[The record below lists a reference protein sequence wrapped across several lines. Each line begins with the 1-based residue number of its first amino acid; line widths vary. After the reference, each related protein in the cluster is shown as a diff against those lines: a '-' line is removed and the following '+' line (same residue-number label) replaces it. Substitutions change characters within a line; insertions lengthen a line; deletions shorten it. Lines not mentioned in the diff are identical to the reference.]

1 MDGGLRSGRSN
12 GPAVAIALAI
22 VLGSAL
28 IAASCRPAS
37 SGAGGSPAGS
47 PTGAAGTTGAATTA
61 PPSPPPPGASPPA
74 GAQPRLDVV
83 RVGLER
89 IAVLDQPLAMAVRPG
104 DDVLYVA
111 EKPGRVVALREGRE
125 PRIVLDLT
133 GRVSTGSEQGLLGLA
148 FSPDG
153 RFLYVDLTDPA
164 GDTRVLEYRV
174 GPDGIEPESGRE
186 VLRVAQPYANHNG
199 GQLAVGPDGYLYVG
213 LGDGGSAGDP
223 EGRAQSLGT
232 LLGKILRISPRP
244 QGADPYGI
252 PPNNPFVGRAGAR
265 PEIWAY
271 GLRNPWRFSF
281 DRETG
286 ELWIGD
292 VGQSAWEEVDV
303 LPPGRGGAN
312 LGWDLLEGSHPFE
325 GEVGDARTVLP
336 VYEYPHE
343 GAVCAVTGGSV
354 YRGEAIPELRGA
366 YVFGDFCRGALEA
379 LALRDGRAAHR
390 ELGPAVPS
398 LASFG
403 EDADGELYA
412 LSLEGPVYRLVPA

>member
-1 MDGGLRSGRSN
+1 MPSPGGTSTPS
-12 GPAVAIALAI
+12 
-22 VLGSAL
+22 
-28 IAASCRPAS
+28 AS
-37 SGAGGSPAGS
+37 S
-47 PTGAAGTTGAATTA
+47 
-61 PPSPPPPGASPPA
+61 PSPPTGPHLAE
-74 GAQPRLDVV
+74 V
-83 RVGLER
+83 RIRLER
-89 IAVLDQPLAMAVRPG
+89 VAVLDQPLAMAARPG
-104 DDVLYVA
+104 DDALYVA
-111 EKPGRVVALREGRE
+111 EKSGRVIALLEGRR
-125 PRIVLDLT
+125 PRVVLDLS

-174 GPDGIEPESGRE
+174 GPEGIDPATERE
-186 VLRVAQPYANHNG
+186 VLRVDQPYANHNG
-199 GQLAVGPDGYLYVG
+199 GQLAFGPDGYLYVG

-244 QGADPYGI
+244 QGGRPYGI
-252 PPNNPFVGRAGAR
+252 PPDNPFVERAGAR

-292 VGQSAWEEVDV
+292 VGQGAWEEIDV
-303 LPPGRGGAN
+303 LPPGPGGAN

-325 GEVGDARTVLP
+325 GEVGDLRSVLP
-336 VYEYPHE
+336 VYEYPHD
-343 GAVCAVTGGSV
+343 GAVCAVTGGYV
-354 YRGEAIPELRGA
+354 YRGRAIPELRGA
-366 YVFGDFCRGALEA
+366 YVFGDFCDGALQA
-379 LALRDGRAAHR
+379 LVLRDGRAVHR
-390 ELGPAVPS
+390 ELGPVVPA

-412 LSLEGPVYRLVPA
+412 LSLEGPVYRLIPA